1 MPHLT
6 YENRFKIETLLAKS
20 KSIRFIALQ
29 IGVSHTTILREIK
42 KHMIASSKTFGIY
55 ILNNCIHRKKCSE
68 KNICSINTRQ
78 GELPSSICKQKC
90 SACREINCNSY
101 CEKFVAEK
109 CDRLIN
115 SPGVCNGC
123 NLERKCSLSKYYY
136 ISEEAEKQYKETL
149 SVSRKGTHIPDGELD
164 AMDNVLYNGIKK
176 GQSVHHIISSFP
188 DFFN

>member
-1 MPHLT
+1 MPYCGRFADVGATTPHWFEPGGVVRLLLPKTQYKGIKQMPHLT
-6 YENRFKIETLLAKS
+6 YENRLKIEILLAKS

-42 KHMIASSKTFGIY
+42 KHRIASFKTFGIY
-55 ILNNCIHRKKCSE
+55 ILNNCIYRKKCSE
-68 KNICSINTRQ
+68 KNICSLNTRQ
-78 GELPSSICKQKC
+78 GELPSFICKQKC

-136 ISEEAEKQYKETL
+136 ISEEAEK
-149 SVSRKGTHIPDGELD
+149 
-164 AMDNVLYNGIKK
+164 
-176 GQSVHHIISSFP
+176 
-188 DFFN
+188 